1 MTPGDADAVSAESEA
16 WAIMGGAD
24 STVQRL
30 RDEFAEAAGL
40 PTAEQEPQPGA
51 VASTAVA
58 NMAPKDVT
66 MAVERKPDEIE
77 WRAVTAS
84 LCTEVCVTADASGSY
99 MIHRLAAKRAP
110 LETVLAALEA
120 FPEAIHERTAA
131 GNLAYDLAV
140 AAGAQPAVV
149 DKLFIGHLQAMGELT
164 ALKDLLEREGGQ
176 ERGLSEKAQR
186 VLADTA
192 KSRANLCV
200 IDSLGAKKLG
210 LSIMDRR
217 LVCELISGSPT
228 LVRIQAKQ
236 AEAAA
241 AAQDGTVVVAVRGAE
256 GPDLSLELALKHQA
270 PGVVVSR
277 LLEEQPDSH
286 GTRSEGHLPLHWAAM
301 HQAPFE
307 VIDRLLSSQPGS
319 AAVVTKADH
328 LPAGAAPVYRDRAS
342 AGVSGQHIG
351 GWPPVEL
358 RRSLVQGAHTQQHA
372 AWPRAAREE
381 ALHEE
386 AAAAAAAPEPPRPPA
401 PEPEPERV
409 SVTFA
414 EGPMGVKW
422 ALPRP
427 GEPFRLAFVAAG
439 MSAAA
444 GGLVAGMELREI
456 DGQSI
461 DEMRTQGLDDDAII
475 ATMAKTRPLTLT
487 LQSARPPSVTVAAVS
502 EETTAAP
509 LERHDAVGF
518 PDRKEIWRSPCQH
531 TRRKTRTEGYLPLH
545 LAVSSQAESAVV
557 QALLDQHPAAV
568 REKDPKGNLP
578 LHLAAKNRASGD
590 VVHRLL
596 YAYPDAAWT
605 PTGWQNS
612 YALHLAA
619 EHHAPVEA
627 VRLLVK
633 VFPDAASIP
642 RHGSWLPLHLAAA
655 NTPDLAV
662 VQALDEAAP
671 SVVMTENGE
680 GNLPLHLAVEKSAG
694 ERTIDYLMSK
704 NPDAWKRY
712 NKFSSR
718 AEAMGVEPLRR
729 PGE

>member
-1 MTPGDADAVSAESEA
+1 MAGGTDDEA
-16 WAIMGGAD
+16 WAILGGAD

-30 RDEFAEAAGL
+30 RDEFAAAGL
-40 PTAEQEPQPGA
+40 EPQAGA
-51 VASTAVA
+51 AASTAVVII
-58 NMAPKDVT
+58 MAPKDVAA
-66 MAVERKPDEIE
+66 AVERKPDEIE
-77 WRAVTAS
+77 WPAVTAS
-84 LCTEVCVTADASGSY
+84 LCTEVCVAADASGSY
-99 MIHRLAAKRAP
+99 MLHRLAAKRAP
-110 LETVLAALEA
+110 LEAVLAALDA
-120 FPEAIHERTAA
+120 FPEAIHERTPA

-176 ERGLSEKAQR
+176 ERGLGDKAQR

-192 KSRANLCV
+192 KSRARLCE

-210 LSIMDRR
+210 LSIVDRR
-217 LVCELISGSPT
+217 LVCELIAGSPT
-228 LVRIQAKQ
+228 LLRIQAKQ

-241 AAQDGTVVVAVRGAE
+241 AAAAAAEGGELMTVVQAD
-256 GPDLSLELALKHQA
+256 GPELPLELALKHQA

-286 GTRSEGHLPLHWAAM
+286 GARSEGHLPLHWAAK

-319 AAVVTKADH
+319 AAIKTKAEH
-328 LPAGAAPVYRDRAS
+328 LPAGAAPAYRDRAS
-342 AGVSGQHIG
+342 AGVSGQHVG
-351 GWPPVEL
+351 GWPSVEH
-358 RRSLVQGAHTQQHA
+358 RRSLVQGEHLQQHG
-372 AWPRAAREE
+372 AWPPAAPEE
-381 ALHEE
+381 S
-386 AAAAAAAPEPPRPPA
+386 AAPEAAPEPPQ

-414 EGPMGVKW
+414 EGPMGVKLT
-422 ALPRP
+422 LPRSS
-427 GEPFRLAFVAAG
+427 GEPLRLAFIAAG
-439 MSAAA
+439 MPAAA
-444 GGLVAGMELREI
+444 GGLAVGMELRDI
-456 DGQSI
+456 NGQST
-461 DEMRTQGLDDDAII
+461 DAMRTQGNDAII
-475 ATMAKTRPLTLT
+475 AMMAKTRPLTLT
-487 LQSARPPSVTVAAVS
+487 FQSARSPSVAVAAVAG
-502 EETTAAP
+502 EAP

-518 PDRKEIWRSPCQH
+518 PDRKEAWRNPCVH
-531 TRRKTRTEGYLPLH
+531 TLRKTRTEGYLPLH

-557 QALLDQHPAAV
+557 QALLDEHPEAV
-568 REKDPKGNLP
+568 REKDPRGNLP

-596 YAYPDAAWT
+596 YMFPDAAMV

-619 EHHAPVEA
+619 ENHAPVES

-633 VFPDAASIP
+633 VFPDAAAIP
-642 RHGSWLPLHLAAA
+642 RHGNWCPLHLAAA

-662 VQALDEAAP
+662 VQSLDEAAP
-671 SVVMTENGE
+671 SIVKQENGE
-680 GNLPLHLAVEKSAG
+680 GDLPLHLAVEKSAG
-694 ERTIDYLMSK
+694 ERTIDFLLSK
-704 NPDAWKRY
+704 HPDAWKRY

-718 AEAMGVEPLRR
+718 AESMGVEPLRR